1 MVFNENQIKSL
12 KYRQALNKILENP
25 TANNGERL
33 FLCCFC
39 RDTLRW
45 EESAISNFIHD
56 NNRWSNYD
64 RAKTCR
70 QVNLVFERKAQ
81 GLISRK
87 PSKFQGRSFCSSP
100 SSHFQAQGL
109 SETNT
114 GETQAKGK
122 EGEIETVAVATS
134 NGNDENLFFP
144 SRVFFVSP
152 IDREKCFREVRV
164 PEDTEEEKTTMEETK
179 IYGKLNNGNRY
190 YRVVE
195 KSGKYGAFLSIDS
208 GPLMEATS
216 ETGEPLKAF
225 GRPDKYFSLP
235 KEPEDI
241 QKLISI
247 LQKTISEEPIK
258 EGKKGISKR

>member
-1 MVFNENQIKSL
+1 L
-12 KYRQALNKILENP
+12 ALNKILENP
-25 TANNGERL
+25 KANNGERL

-45 EESAISNFIHD
+45 SEPTISNFIND
-56 NNRWSNYD
+56 NNRWFNYD

-81 GLISRK
+81 GLLFRK
-87 PSKFQGRSFCSSP
+87 TSKFQGKSFFSSGQA
-100 SSHFQAQGL
+100 SQFQALGL

-114 GETQAKGK
+114 GETQ
-122 EGEIETVAVATS
+122 EGERERKVETVAVATN

-164 PEDTEEEKTTMEETK
+164 PEESEEEKTTMEETK
-179 IYGKLNNGNRY
+179 IFGKFNNGNRF

-195 KSGKYGAFLSIDS
+195 KTGKYGPFLSVDS
-208 GPLMEATS
+208 GPLMEAMS

-235 KEPEDI
+235 KEPDDI
-241 QKLISI
+241 RKLISI
-247 LQKTISEEPIK
+247 LQKTIPEEPIK
-258 EGKKGISKR
+258 KRK

>member
-1 MVFNENQIKSL
+1 MAFNENQIKSL

-25 TANNGERL
+25 NANNGERL

-45 EESAISNFIHD
+45 EESTISNFIHD
-56 NNRWSNYD
+56 NNRWLNYD
-64 RAKTCR
+64 RAKTIR
-70 QVNLVFERKAQ
+70 HVNLVFERKAQ
-81 GLISRK
+81 GLLIRK
-87 PSKFQGRSFCSSP
+87 PSRSQGKVFHSSP
-100 SSHFQAQGL
+100 SSSLQAQGL
-109 SETNT
+109 SETSTRENT
-114 GETQAKGK
+114 GEGK
-122 EGEIETVAVATS
+122 EGEIETVAVATN

-152 IDREKCFREVRV
+152 LDREKCFREVRV
-164 PEDTEEEKTTMEETK
+164 PEDTEEEKTNMEETK
-179 IYGKLNNGNRY
+179 IFGKLNNGSRY

-195 KSGKYGAFLSIDS
+195 KSGKYGAFLSLDS

-241 QKLISI
+241 KKLISI
-247 LQKTISEEPIK
+247 LQKTIPEEQVK
-258 EGKKGISKR
+258 EGKKVTSRK

>member
-1 MVFNENQIKSL
+1 MSFNETQIKSL
-12 KYRQALNKILENP
+12 KYRLALNKILENP
-25 TANNGERL
+25 KANNGERL

-45 EESAISNFIHD
+45 SEPTISNFIND

-70 QVNLVFERKAQ
+70 QVNLVFERKAK
-81 GLISRK
+81 GLLSRK
-87 PSKFQGRSFCSSP
+87 SSKFQGKVFCSNQA
-100 SSHFQAQGL
+100 SSFSGPGL
-109 SETNT
+109 SETRT
-114 GETQAKGK
+114 GETQ
-122 EGEIETVAVATS
+122 EGERERKVETVAVATKD
-134 NGNDENLFFP
+134 GNDENLFFP

-164 PEDTEEEKTTMEETK
+164 PEETEEEKTIMEETK
-179 IYGKLNNGNRY
+179 IYGKFNNGSRF

-195 KSGKYGAFLSIDS
+195 KSGKYGPFLSIDS

-241 QKLISI
+241 KKLISI
-247 LQKTISEEPIK
+247 LNKTIPEQKEEVRTK
-258 EGKKGISKR
+258 QKR